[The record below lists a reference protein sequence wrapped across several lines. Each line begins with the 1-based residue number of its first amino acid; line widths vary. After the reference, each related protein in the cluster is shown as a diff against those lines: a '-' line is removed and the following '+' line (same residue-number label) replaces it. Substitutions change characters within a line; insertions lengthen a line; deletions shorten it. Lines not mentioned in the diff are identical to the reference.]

1 MWLNK
6 TPNLVCGQ
14 VRVGISQEVEKY
26 LINWFSNFAANV
38 FQNNWM
44 ARNLWKNNN
53 KARRNRSLYLI
64 SLKAYRLVTCSLR
77 YTYLKVRRYM
87 LRSISNVLWK
97 SLSGSRQY
105 IGSSKPGNTKTR
117 RMISYCLMFISSN
130 WNYLWNKLLL
140 ALIFVV
146 CGFEQ
151 NTNQQNKVLALL
163 ENLTAKCWK
172 VNNWIIKY
180 NLRSLSP
187 TIIVQMTWNLV

>member
-1 MWLNK
+1 MWLNFCLIHALNIFKNK
-6 TPNLVCGQ
+6 TPNLACGQ

-97 SLSGSRQY
+97 GLSGSRQY
-105 IGSSKPGNTKTR
+105 IGSSKPCLHSAHNISNKSQLVTNTKTR
-117 RMISYCLMFISSN
+117 RMIYILLNVSFI
-130 WNYLWNKLLL
+130 KL
-140 ALIFVV
+140 AL
-146 CGFEQ
+146 
-151 NTNQQNKVLALL
+151 
-163 ENLTAKCWK
+163 
-172 VNNWIIKY
+172 
-180 NLRSLSP
+180 SLK
-187 TIIVQMTWNLV
+187 

>member
-1 MWLNK
+1 MSRYL
-6 TPNLVCGQ
+6 
-14 VRVGISQEVEKY
+14 RVGISREVEKY

-97 SLSGSRQY
+97 GLSGSRQY
-105 IGSSKPGNTKTR
+105 IGSSKPCNTKTR
-117 RMISYCLMFISSN
+117 RMILYFLMFLSSN
-130 WNYLWNKLLL
+130 WHYLWNKQLL

-146 CGFEQ
+146 CDSEQ
-151 NTNQQNKVLALL
+151 HTNQQNKVFATLV
-163 ENLTAKCWK
+163 NLIAKCWK
-172 VNNWIIKY
+172 VNNWI
-180 NLRSLSP
+180 LRNTIHDVLTLPSLFKWLD
-187 TIIVQMTWNLV
+187 I

>member
-1 MWLNK
+1 MQPTKNCKKYITIYFSIDCKYRRLTTYTK
-6 TPNLVCGQ
+6 TPCLVCGQ

-64 SLKAYRLVTCSLR
+64 SLKAYRLVTFSLL

-97 SLSGSRQY
+97 GLSGSGQY
-105 IGSSKPGNTKTR
+105 IGSSKPC
-117 RMISYCLMFISSN
+117 YSSN
-130 WNYLWNKLLL
+130 DFILLNVPFIKL
-140 ALIFVV
+140 
-146 CGFEQ
+146 
-151 NTNQQNKVLALL
+151 KS
-163 ENLTAKCWK
+163 
-172 VNNWIIKY
+172 
-180 NLRSLSP
+180 SLK
-187 TIIVQMTWNLV
+187 